1 MTSFSRGYWTV
12 WTATL
17 LFFVAFYTLLVP
29 LPLYLS
35 GVGLPD
41 WLVGVV
47 MGAFGVASL
56 VSRPLAGL
64 LSDRWDRR
72 LIMLVGAASLFVGA
86 AGVGL
91 TASPPLL
98 FLLRL
103 LQAVGYV
110 AFTTAGTALVS
121 DLAAPEERAARLAF
135 FGIAANVAVTTVPAA
150 VSAFLDRLTIPG
162 ALTLA
167 GLLAALGGGL
177 ALFVPSVRVQADG
190 TPPAW
195 ASLLRPPPSLLLPM
209 AASWLLGLGFGAYLQ
224 FVPLLAERRALGPAG
239 LVYSVYGVSIILTR
253 LLTGRRLDQG
263 DRVPLLRT
271 AFLVMAAGLVL
282 FALATSLPVLLVGAA
297 CVAAGGGI
305 LHPALIA
312 IHVERLSQAERG
324 RAVGFFYLGFDLGIG
339 LGAWVLSPILQTL
352 GLTGMYLF
360 AALATAGG
368 VLLVRRVAARVQV
381 ETLKVSETLRV

>member
-1 MTSFSRGYWTV
+1 MSSSSRGYWTV

-56 VSRPLAGL
+56 FSRPLAGL

-72 LIMLVGAASLFVGA
+72 YIMLIGAASLFVGA
-86 AGVGL
+86 AGVSL

-98 FLLRL
+98 FVLRL

-121 DLAAPEERAARLAF
+121 DLAAPQERAARLAF
-135 FGIAANVAVTTVPAA
+135 FGIAANVAMTIVPAA

-177 ALFVPSVRVQADG
+177 ALFVPSIRTQVSGPQ
-190 TPPAW
+190 PAW
-195 ASLLRPPPSLLLPM
+195 ASLLRPPPVLLLPM

-224 FVPLLAERRALGPAG
+224 FVPLLAERRGLGPAG
-239 LVYSVYGVSIILTR
+239 LIYSVYGVSIILTR
-253 LLTGRRLDQG
+253 LVTGRRLDQG
-263 DRVPLLRT
+263 DRVPILRA
-271 AFLVMAAGLVL
+271 AFLIMAAGLAI
-282 FALATSLPVLLVGAA
+282 FALAYSMPLLLVAAA

-305 LHPALIA
+305 LHPVFIA
-312 IHVERLSQAERG
+312 IHVERMAPAERG
-324 RAVGFFYLGFDLGIG
+324 RAVGFFYLGFDLGVG
-339 LGAWVLSPILQTL
+339 LGAWVLSPILQTF

-360 AALATAGG
+360 AAVATAAG
-368 VLLVRRVAARVQV
+368 VLLVRRVALRVQV
-381 ETLKVSETLRV
+381 ATATG

>member
-1 MTSFSRGYWTV
+1 MPSSSSRGYWTV

-35 GVGLPD
+35 QVGLPD

-56 VSRPLAGL
+56 IARPLAGL

-72 LIMLVGAASLFVGA
+72 YIMLIGAGSLFVGA
-86 AGVGL
+86 AGVSL
-91 TASPPLL
+91 TTFPPLL
-98 FLLRL
+98 FVLRL
-103 LQAVGYV
+103 LQAIGYV

-121 DLAAPEERAARLAF
+121 DLAAPAERAARLAF

-150 VSAFLDRLTIPG
+150 ISATLDRLTIPG

-177 ALFVPSVRVQADG
+177 ALFVPSIRPQVSGSQ
-190 TPPAW
+190 PAW
-195 ASLLRPPPSLLLPM
+195 LELLRPPPVLLLPM

-224 FVPLLAERRALGPAG
+224 FVPLLAERRGLGPAG
-239 LVYSVYGVSIILTR
+239 LIYSVYGVSIILTR
-253 LLTGRRLDQG
+253 LVTGRRLDQG
-263 DRVPLLRT
+263 DRTPLLRA
-271 AFLVMAAGLVL
+271 AFLIMAAGLVI
-282 FALATSLPVLLVGAA
+282 FALATSMPLLLVAAA

-305 LHPALIA
+305 LHPAFIA
-312 IHVERLSQAERG
+312 IHVERMTTGARG
-324 RAVGFFYLGFDLGIG
+324 RAVGFFYLGFDLGVG
-339 LGAWVLSPILQTL
+339 LGAWVLSPILQTF

-360 AALATAGG
+360 AALATACG
-368 VLLVRRVAARVQV
+368 VLLVRRVA
-381 ETLKVSETLRV
+381 LRVPAEMAAG